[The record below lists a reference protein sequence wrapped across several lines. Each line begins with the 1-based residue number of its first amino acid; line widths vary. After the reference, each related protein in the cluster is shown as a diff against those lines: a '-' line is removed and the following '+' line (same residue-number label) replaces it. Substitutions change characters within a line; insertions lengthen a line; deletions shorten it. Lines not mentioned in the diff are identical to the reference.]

1 MGLKGNLT
9 CGEILEQLVH
19 ANSIKRIRNIVFM
32 GMGEPMNNYEQ
43 VRAGAPAGLGCKAW
57 RAWCPLLRPAPGAVH
72 AGGRLAGA
80 RPGAS
85 PPPVLPRRSS
95 RLCR

>member
-43 VRAGAPAGLGCKAW
+43 VRGGAPAACCW
-57 RAWCPLLRPAPGAVH
+57 RGEVQRRLLLV
-72 AGGRLAGA
+72 
-80 RPGAS
+80 
-85 PPPVLPRRSS
+85 PRAA
-95 RLCR
+95 